1 MSLNRKTRHFH
12 AGKLRKTV
20 GGVEFVEVAESNG
33 VLYVSELGTFVS
45 RNTQWRPKVGSLD
58 DKGYCFVYLC
68 GRGRNAARVVWE
80 VFRGEIPD
88 DKEIDHINTV
98 PSDNRLENLRV
109 VTHRENLLN
118 PLTRP
123 RRRKACAE
131 NARKSVASQG
141 REKIMRAMKLGWEAL
156 KKPVR
161 ITIGDESVEYE
172 STKVAARALG
182 VAQGTLKNL
191 LAGRTRHFHYG
202 KTRGVKAE
210 YAKEVCHV

>member
-1 MSLNRKTRHFH
+1 MSLKSKTRHFH
-12 AGKLRKTV
+12 AGGLRKTV
-20 GGVEFVEVAESNG
+20 GGVEFVEVAESKG
-33 VLYVSELGTFVS
+33 VLYVSKLGTFVS
-45 RNTQWRPKVGSLD
+45 RNAHWKPKTGSLD
-58 DKGYCFVYLC
+58 DKGYRFVYLC
-68 GRGRNAARVVWE
+68 GHGRNAARVVWE

-141 REKIMRAMKLGWEAL
+141 REKIMQAMQLGWDAW

-161 ITIGDESVEYE
+161 ITIGDKSVEYE
-172 STKVAARALG
+172 STKAAARALG

-191 LAGRTRHFHYG
+191 LAGRTRHFHAG

-210 YAKEVCHV
+210 YTKEVRNA

>member
-1 MSLNRKTRHFH
+1 MSLKRKTRHFH

-20 GGVEFVEVAESNG
+20 GGVEFVEVAESKG
-33 VLYVSELGTFVS
+33 VLYVSELGTFIS
-45 RNTQWRPKVGSLD
+45 RNAHWRPKVGSLGSR
-58 DKGYCFVYLC
+58 GYLSVYLN
-68 GRGRNAARVVWE
+68 GHGRNAARIVWE

-88 DKEIDHINTV
+88 DKEIDHINTI

-123 RRRKACAE
+123 RRSKACAE
-131 NARKSVASQG
+131 NARHSVALQG
-141 REKIMRAMKLGWEAL
+141 REKIMRAMKIGWEAW

-172 STKVAARALG
+172 STKAAARALG

-191 LAGRTRHFHYG
+191 LAGRTRFCHAG
-202 KTRGVKAE
+202 KTKGVKAE
-210 YAKEVCHV
+210 YTKEVRNV